1 MVKKYLKN
9 KITLLFNYLL
19 KYTYWLLQSICIIII
34 IVSNN
39 KMEVSLFVNLNLDLN
54 YSPIVLHPIQK

>member
-9 KITLLFNYLL
+9 KVTLLFNYLL

-54 YSPIVLHPIQK
+54 